1 MARWQDDLCLIVAK
15 FCNLCSSDQRWFIA
29 RCGNVTTQF
38 SPQKLVRSNC
48 SSHYCRQ
55 TNEVCSYSRLSR
67 LMTFSLSTFQTHG
80 KSTAIS
86 IIQRICLCKSSTN
99 VDIFCKFQQPFPA
112 VADKA
117 ADGRSAAVERVRI
130 GLFGAGWC
138 WLLIPSDPS
147 LSDTQLNSAFAA
159 RGPASPC
166 WHCAVTV
173 RAPLVP
179 RWCLAEAAANQA
191 PLSPARP
198 MEAQCGVAQP
208 SRVMNDRLWSMVAAN
223 CLHHSAPDSNRD
235 TLGSSRQSY
244 RASILFMK

>member
-1 MARWQDDLCLIVAK
+1 MMCLCLIVAK

-67 LMTFSLSTFQTHG
+67 LMTFSLSTFGTHG

-86 IIQRICLCKSSTN
+86 IIQRICLCKSSSN
-99 VDIFCKFQQPFPA
+99 VDIFCKFQQPFAA

-130 GLFGAGWC
+130 GLFGAG
-138 WLLIPSDPS
+138 LLGAARQWSIIIWHSAEQCFCSAGPG
-147 LSDTQLNSAFAA
+147 LALLTLRGNSA
-159 RGPASPC
+159 GPA
-166 WHCAVTV
+166 
-173 RAPLVP
+173 
-179 RWCLAEAAANQA
+179 WCLGGA
-191 PLSPARP
+191 
-198 MEAQCGVAQP
+198 
-208 SRVMNDRLWSMVAAN
+208 
-223 CLHHSAPDSNRD
+223 
-235 TLGSSRQSY
+235 
-244 RASILFMK
+244 